1 VNIPLLNAARVL
13 SDTDTIFLVG
23 RGAQLLEEKCTC
35 DTSAMLVVR
44 ASEDEI
50 AVVLRDQ
57 SYETTYINSPIETLI
72 AGAVE
77 NVNSLKE
84 LLIAAGLKSTLLKVP
99 YAFHSPQMDP
109 ILANLVQLAGGV
121 KFAEPQ
127 ISVVCPLDGT
137 IVLEGG
143 KFDP

>member
-72 AGAVE
+72 A
-77 NVNSLKE
+77 
-84 LLIAAGLKSTLLKVP
+84 AGLKSTLLKVP